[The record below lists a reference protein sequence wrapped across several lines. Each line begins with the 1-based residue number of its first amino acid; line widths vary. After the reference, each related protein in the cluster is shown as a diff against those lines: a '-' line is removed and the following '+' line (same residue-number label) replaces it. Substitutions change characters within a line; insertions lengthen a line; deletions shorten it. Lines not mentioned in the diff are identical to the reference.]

1 MAEIRIEELS
11 SKYDLQD
18 NTTILVEDEEDT
30 KKSTV
35 GAILNFLTYNEGLS
49 PKSQYPKFYNA
60 MQIQKLLKMYQE
72 GTNDPETIAQIYAM
86 IQNLNAEVDSLKDS
100 ITEQANKLDHCGL
113 ISEYGTYQFL
123 TDLQNVG
130 TITTV
135 NPIKTVYP
143 EQYNYI
149 RNSKTS
155 VKIQAATDEEKCNF
169 FIDLDESRFIQG
181 DSLVSL
187 LFFIDAKTIDKMSSS
202 DGIKIMLSGDDSL
215 QPENYVYKYIPY
227 NDMVNGW
234 NCVKYR
240 ISDFKSQGSAP
251 TTITRAFISLES
263 SMVVDSPI
271 YLNALIFDQKMV
283 PTLLLN
289 FDGIYKT
296 NGISYTYP
304 YLTNKNIKAT
314 IFSNGSSTLSTSEIS
329 EIMKLYLENGWDLGM
344 NESTN
349 NKANLLIDNAYR
361 EQYTILRNT
370 KENWMR
376 SNFCE
381 SPIGYSTSTNIRNI
395 TIPILKDLNYKI
407 ARDRKTSNSYCSFFS
422 DKDFCIPSVFFF
434 NDTETSGDDPV
445 DSESIKKKIDYII
458 STGQCMS
465 LYTNDV
471 STYGSNVDASKSQ
484 FEAIMEYVVSKVKA
498 GELQCLTFREFYDR
512 CIN

>member
-1 MAEIRIEELS
+1 
-11 SKYDLQD
+11 
-18 NTTILVEDEEDT
+18 
-30 KKSTV
+30 
-35 GAILNFLTYNEGLS
+35 
-49 PKSQYPKFYNA
+49 
-60 MQIQKLLKMYQE
+60 
-72 GTNDPETIAQIYAM
+72 
-86 IQNLNAEVDSLKDS
+86 
-100 ITEQANKLDHCGL
+100 
-113 ISEYGTYQFL
+113 
-123 TDLQNVG
+123 
-130 TITTV
+130 
-135 NPIKTVYP
+135 
-143 EQYNYI
+143 
-149 RNSKTS
+149 
-155 VKIQAATDEEKCNF
+155 
-169 FIDLDESRFIQG
+169 
-181 DSLVSL
+181 
-187 LFFIDAKTIDKMSSS
+187 
-202 DGIKIMLSGDDSL
+202 
-215 QPENYVYKYIPY
+215 
-227 NDMVNGW
+227 
-234 NCVKYR
+234 
-240 ISDFKSQGSAP
+240 
-251 TTITRAFISLES
+251 
-263 SMVVDSPI
+263 
-271 YLNALIFDQKMV
+271 MV